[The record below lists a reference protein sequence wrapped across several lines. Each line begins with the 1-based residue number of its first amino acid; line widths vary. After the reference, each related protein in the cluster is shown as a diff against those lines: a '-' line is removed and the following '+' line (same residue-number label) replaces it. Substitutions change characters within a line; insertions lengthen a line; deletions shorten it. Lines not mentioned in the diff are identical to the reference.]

1 MSPGYEADMGYDK
14 VNLHDV
20 TDSAAEH
27 GLGELQ
33 EARFPRE
40 AVASEDSG
48 FAHIKVKP
56 GQRQPF
62 AHKHGEAEELH
73 VILTGAGTMKID
85 DELVAVG
92 ALDVIRVDPGSARAF
107 EAGDDG
113 LEYLVFSPR
122 HGGDAE
128 IVKDFW

>member
-1 MSPGYEADMGYDK
+1 MGYDK
-14 VNLHDV
+14 VNLSDV

-40 AVASEDSG
+40 DVGTESTG
-48 FAHIKVKP
+48 FAHIRVKR

-62 AHKHGEAEELH
+62 AHKHATAEELH
-73 VILTGAGTMKID
+73 VILSGSGTMKVD

-92 ALDVIRVDPGSARAF
+92 ALDIIRVDPASTRAF

-122 HGGDAE
+122 RANDAE
-128 IVKDFW
+128 IVKDFWG

>member
-1 MSPGYEADMGYDK
+1 MGYDK
-14 VNLHDV
+14 VNLSAV
-20 TDSAAEH
+20 TDAAAEH

-40 AVASEDSG
+40 DVGTESTG

-62 AHKHGEAEELH
+62 AHRHATAEELH
-73 VILTGAGTMKID
+73 VILSGSGTMKVD
-85 DELVAVG
+85 AELVAVG
-92 ALDVIRVDPGSARAF
+92 PRDIIRVDPTSTRAF
-107 EAGDDG
+107 EAGDEG

-122 HGGDAE
+122 RANDAE
-128 IVKDFW
+128 IVKDFWR

>member
-1 MSPGYEADMGYDK
+1 MGYDK
-14 VNLHDV
+14 VNLGEV
-20 TDSAAEH
+20 TDAAAEH

-40 AVASEDSG
+40 VVGTEASG
-48 FAHIKVKP
+48 LAHIKVKP

-62 AHKHGEAEELH
+62 AHRHGQAEELH
-73 VILTGAGTMKID
+73 VILSGSGTMKID
-85 DELVAVG
+85 DALVPVG
-92 ALDVIRVDPGSARAF
+92 PLDVVRVDPASARGF
-107 EAGDDG
+107 EAGAEG

-128 IVKDFW
+128 IVKDFWD

>member
-1 MSPGYEADMGYDK
+1 MGYDK
-14 VNLHDV
+14 VNLSDV

-40 AVASEDSG
+40 DVGTESTG

-62 AHKHGEAEELH
+62 AHRHATAEELH
-73 VILTGAGTMKID
+73 VILSGSGTMKVD

-92 ALDVIRVDPGSARAF
+92 ALDIIRVDPASTRAF

-122 HGGDAE
+122 RANDAE
-128 IVKDFW
+128 IVKDFWG

>member
-1 MSPGYEADMGYDK
+1 MGYDK
-14 VNLHDV
+14 VNLSDV

-40 AVASEDSG
+40 DVGTESTG

-62 AHKHGEAEELH
+62 AHRHATAEELH
-73 VILTGAGTMKID
+73 VILSGSGTMKVD
-85 DELVAVG
+85 AELVAVG
-92 ALDVIRVDPGSARAF
+92 PRDIIRVDPTSTRAF
-107 EAGDDG
+107 EAGDEG

-122 HGGDAE
+122 RANDAE
-128 IVKDFW
+128 IVKDFWR